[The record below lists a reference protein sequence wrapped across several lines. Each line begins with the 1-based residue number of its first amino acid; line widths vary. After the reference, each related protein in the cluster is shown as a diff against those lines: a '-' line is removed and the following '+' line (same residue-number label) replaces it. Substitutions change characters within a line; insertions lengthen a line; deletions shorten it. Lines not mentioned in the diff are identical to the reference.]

1 MQPRYSDQAPG
12 GSRFGAFS
20 FAYDVSDLVIVI
32 SISERSLEAL
42 QRLPTLGFQD

>member
-1 MQPRYSDQAPG
+1 MQPRNSDKAPG

-20 FAYDVSDLVIVI
+20 FAYDVSVLIIVV

-42 QRLPTLGFQD
+42 QRLPT